1 MTRYALR
8 VDANQTEI
16 VEALRAAGATVEII
30 GLPTDLLVGIA
41 GAHGPIFAFFE
52 CKTLVGKRNPKPSK
66 TTRVQ
71 DAFFAKYAGY
81 PVSLVDSVECALR
94 HLSVLRGAV

>member
-30 GLPTDLLVGIA
+30 GLPVDVLYGIA
-41 GAHGPIFAFFE
+41 GKFGLMEI
-52 CKTLVGKRNPKPSK
+52 KTQTGKRNPKPSK